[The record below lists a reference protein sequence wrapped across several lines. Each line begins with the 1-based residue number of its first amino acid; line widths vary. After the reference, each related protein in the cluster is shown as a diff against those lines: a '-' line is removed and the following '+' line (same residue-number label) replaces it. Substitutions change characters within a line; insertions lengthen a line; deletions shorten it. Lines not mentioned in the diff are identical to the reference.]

1 MRVISPRLVLALLA
15 VSSLLVFVSAQGTL
29 TTLLSSELC
38 GIVNS
43 IRAVVG
49 VLALA
54 LFLIGGVMYAIAH
67 FLPPSVDF
75 RKSLTGWSTAMI
87 TGGIIGLIVVIIAP
101 SVVQMFT
108 NAASTLGSGSISL
121 YSC

>member
-1 MRVISPRLVLALLA
+1 MRAISPRLVLALLT
-15 VSSLLVFVSAQGTL
+15 VSSLLVFVSGQSTL

-38 GIVNS
+38 GIVDS
-43 IRAVVG
+43 IRAIVG

-67 FLPPSVDF
+67 FLPPSVEF

-108 NAASTLGSGSISL
+108 NAANSLSTTSINL
-121 YSC
+121 YTC